1 MVVCSERLVCRTR
14 RCKIKCLHSAG
25 SGSRENDCNHACT
38 AVAIRTYFLLFKV
51 KLCDVVASSAATE
64 WTCREQCVLLVGFC
78 IGLVQKVQ
86 CMLLDKGRDTALKT
100 IALWAQ
106 KQCLHVRFNR
116 PDAGKLNDQSRYHG

>member
-1 MVVCSERLVCRTR
+1 MNVLCVAQGAAKLNVYIVLDLDHERMIATMPALLLQFVH
-14 RCKIKCLHSAG
+14 I
-25 SGSRENDCNHACT
+25 
-38 AVAIRTYFLLFKV
+38 FLFFKV